1 MKKTLCILALFVF
14 SNIAIAIV
22 PNTYYITD
30 SSGHNEISSMTSDPI
45 ELSIWYYGRTP
56 SFDLKIE
63 AVGLGTL
70 DDPII
75 TAVGRNSGND
85 SVGLIE
91 TNYWEIS
98 SAADSGTNLGMG
110 VANPLAKIDFQSG
123 SPGDVTLN
131 LYRYDSIS
139 GWVQLNTYSMTI
151 HEIPEPI
158 TLVFLGLGGLLL
170 RRRK

>member
-1 MKKTLCILALFVF
+1 MRKTLCILALFVF

-30 SSGHNEISSMTSDPI
+30 SSGHNETTLTTSTI
-45 ELSIWYYGRTP
+45 ELPIWYYGKTT

-63 AVGLGTL
+63 AVGSCTL
-70 DDPII
+70 NQPVI

-85 SVGLIE
+85 HVGLIE
-91 TNYWEIS
+91 TNYWEIY
-98 SAADSGTNLGMG
+98 SASDGTNLGTG
-110 VANPLAKIDFQSG
+110 VASPLATIDFQSG

-131 LYRYDSIS
+131 LYRYDGL
-139 GWVQLNTYSMTI
+139 GWVQSNTYNMTI

-170 RRRK
+170 RRKK

>member
-1 MKKTLCILALFVF
+1 MKKLVIICAVLII

-22 PNTYYITD
+22 PNTFYITD

-131 LYRYDSIS
+131 LYRYDGL
-139 GWVQLNTYSMTI
+139 GWVQSNTYNMTI

-170 RRRK
+170 RRKK

>member
-1 MKKTLCILALFVF
+1 M
-14 SNIAIAIV
+14 
-22 PNTYYITD
+22 
-30 SSGHNEISSMTSDPI
+30 
-45 ELSIWYYGRTP
+45 
-56 SFDLKIE
+56 
-63 AVGLGTL
+63 GLGTL

-131 LYRYDSIS
+131 LYRYDGL
-139 GWVQLNTYSMTI
+139 GWVQSNTYNMTI

-170 RRRK
+170 RRKK

>member
-14 SNIAIAIV
+14 SNIAIAR
-22 PNTYYITD
+22 PSNAYYISD
-30 SSGHNEISSMTSDPI
+30 SSSNREITLTSSDPI
-45 ELSIWYYGRTP
+45 TLLVWSNYSPT

-63 AVGLGTL
+63 AVGSCTL
-70 DDPII
+70 DQPVI

-85 SVGLIE
+85 SVELIE

-98 SAADSGTNLGMG
+98 SAADSGTYLGTG
-110 VANPLAKIDFQSG
+110 IANPLATIDFHSDV
-123 SPGDVTLN
+123 PGDITLN
-131 LYRYDSIS
+131 LYFYN
-139 GWVQLNTYSMTI
+139 NTDWIGYNCVGMTI